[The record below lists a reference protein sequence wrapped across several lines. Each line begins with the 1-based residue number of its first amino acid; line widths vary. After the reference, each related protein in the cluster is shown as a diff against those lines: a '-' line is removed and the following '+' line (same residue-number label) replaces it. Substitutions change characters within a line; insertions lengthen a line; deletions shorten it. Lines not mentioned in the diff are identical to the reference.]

1 MLWPTA
7 LDWYKMK
14 VHLLAMFLGSRFNRI
29 LLLECPY
36 QASVKC
42 PILWI
47 LTFSA
52 TIKIC
57 IFDKNPYDNLHV
69 LVFSNMALKFS

>member
-36 QASVKC
+36 QASIKG
-42 PILWI
+42 PIFWI
-47 LTFSA
+47 RTFPG
-52 TIKIC
+52 T
-57 IFDKNPYDNLHV
+57 
-69 LVFSNMALKFS
+69 